1 MTALYIA
8 AAMLT
13 GAGFAAQASMIS
25 AMGQLRGSFEATWV
39 SLIATVAGVD
49 IELPAPFHRAYV
61 YAVIA
66 IGGAAGLF
74 LLVRGIPSYFAITG
88 LFAIPLLVGAAFLG
102 PRLGIGLY
110 LGSVIAGQL
119 TCSVALDH
127 VGAFGV
133 PVHRVDLS
141 RVAGVAALLVG
152 VVLVRGIRP

>member
-1 MTALYIA
+1 MTVLSIA

-39 SLIATVAGVD
+39 SLIATVAGFTLVMTARAVAGVD
-49 IELPAPFHRAYV
+49 IDLPTPFHRAYV

-66 IGGAAGLF
+66 VGGAVGLF

-88 LFAIPLLVGAAFLG
+88 LFAIPLLVG
-102 PRLGIGLY
+102 
-110 LGSVIAGQL
+110 
-119 TCSVALDH
+119 
-127 VGAFGV
+127 
-133 PVHRVDLS
+133 
-141 RVAGVAALLVG
+141 